1 MKKSVPVLI
10 TLLLAISFVSEAQYY
25 YYGRPRMRV
34 RVHHQPPPRMNQN
47 YAKRPPFQPTLN
59 FSIGYG
65 FPNLDK
71 DQFANF
77 LDAYRGTAT
86 QKGPIT
92 GAVDYQFS
100 RNMSIGVMGT
110 YGKVTAPYYD
120 YNSNSPFP
128 AFTGSLE
135 NWSVMFNLMSYMPT
149 YSRQLEPYLR
159 TAIGINDWTQS
170 YLDPDGNKAAEL
182 PDPTQL
188 AYQVSLG
195 TRINLSKGAG
205 FFVEAGYGK
214 YILNGGLTLKF

>member
-128 AFTGSLE
+128 AFTGS
-135 NWSVMFNLMSYMPT
+135 
-149 YSRQLEPYLR
+149 YLR
-159 TAIGINDWTQS
+159 TAIGINNWTQS

-182 PDPTQL
+182 PDLTQL
-188 AYQVSLG
+188 AYQVSLVQELIYQKE
-195 TRINLSKGAG
+195 RDFLWKPVMENI
-205 FFVEAGYGK
+205 F
-214 YILNGGLTLKF
+214 